1 MKERG
6 LVIIVS
12 APSGAGKST
21 ICARVLKKV
30 RGTVYSVSVTT
41 RPPRKGEVHG
51 KSYFFTDEKNFR
63 KLIRQKKLLEWAHV
77 HGHYYGTPKD
87 FILKNLA
94 RGKVLILDI
103 DVQGAM
109 KIKKTELKNA
119 VYVFIMTPDFETLKK
134 RLINRGLDDE
144 KVIQLRLKNA
154 RKELGYLKYYD
165 YLIINDKLDIAV
177 SKLCSVITAELL
189 KINKDTCRNKRSQ
202 II

>member
-21 ICARVLKKV
+21 ICARALKKV
-30 RGTVYSVSVTT
+30 PNSVYSVSVTT
-41 RPPRKGEVHG
+41 RQPRKGEIHG
-51 KSYFFTDEKNFR
+51 KSYFFTDEKNF
-63 KLIRQKKLLEWAHV
+63 KQLIRHKKLLEWALV

-94 RGKVLILDI
+94 QGKILILDI

-109 KIKKTELKNA
+109 KIKKTGLKNA
-119 VYVFIMTPDFETLKK
+119 VYVFIMTPDFKTLKE
-134 RLINRGLDDE
+134 RLISRGLDDK

-154 RKELGYLKYYD
+154 RKELRYLKYYD
-165 YLIINDKLDIAV
+165 YLIINDKLDDAV
-177 SKLCSVITAELL
+177 SKLCAIITAELL
-189 KINKDTCRNKRSQ
+189 KINKDTLSNKRRQ
-202 II
+202 IL